1 MQSAPPT
8 DRSASIA
15 RPGNQPTRYN
25 YVWPERSVD
34 DHLAR
39 VLASR
44 ALREQVYARR
54 GEVPLNLTEEVLAVE
69 VVRLRKLLEA
79 KVISSDS
86 VLTLEPLLQP
96 LNLVTF

>member
-1 MQSAPPT
+1 MQSDPAA

-15 RPGNQPTRYN
+15 RPGNQPARYD
-25 YVWPERSVD
+25 YAWPERSVD

-54 GEVPLNLTEEVLAVE
+54 GEVPLDLTEEVLAGE
-69 VVRLRKLLEA
+69 VVRLRKQLLE
-79 KVISSDS
+79 KGS
-86 VLTLEPLLQP
+86 
-96 LNLVTF
+96 FW